1 MTKLAGVAANF
12 TRDLEQNYA
21 LIESLVQQARAEGV
35 DFMVLP
41 EAAIGGYLSSLGNH
55 GDTAKTTSKSLP
67 PAIRLDGP
75 EIARI
80 QEIVGDLLIAIGFC
94 ELDDDGETRYNA
106 AAVLDGKNVYGT
118 YRKVH
123 QPLGEGMSYSPG
135 SGYDVFDTPVGRVG
149 LQICYDKAFPE
160 AARIM
165 ALKGAQIIASLSAWP
180 AARTA
185 TAENLQ
191 DDRWTYRFN
200 LFDAARAL
208 DNQVFWI
215 ASNQSGTFGSLRYV
229 GNAKVVDSRWKHL
242 GDNTSRQWNG
252 GSGRR
257 CRCPRSARCV
267 AACSTSATAGP
278 TCTASSPTPMLTV
291 RANGRSWLMPE
302 MTFDVRWPDG
312 RVQRCY
318 SPSLVMHDHL
328 TAGSNYTVEEFVDK
342 SRRALHEASERVRAK
357 FGFACTSAAWTT
369 EEITSA
375 ASEFPPMATIR
386 VVAMQPGLDAS

>member
-1 MTKLAGVAANF
+1 MTILASVAANF

-21 LIESLVQQARAEGV
+21 LIASLTEEARAKNV

-55 GDTAKTTSKSLP
+55 GDTVKTTTKSLP

-75 EIARI
+75 EIARVQQI
-80 QEIVGDLLIAIGFC
+80 IGDLVIAIGFC
-94 ELDDDGETRYNA
+94 ELAEDGETRYNA
-106 AAVLDGKNVYGT
+106 AAILDGDRIYGS

-123 QPLGEGMSYSPG
+123 QPLGEGMSYSAG

-165 ALKGAQIIASLSAWP
+165 ALQGAQIIASLSAWP

-200 LFDAARAL
+200 LFDSARAL
-208 DNQVFWI
+208 DNQVFWM

-229 GNAKVVDSRWKHL
+229 GNAKVVDPGGNVL
-242 GDNTSRQWNG
+242 ATTLL
-252 GSGRR
+252 GSGMAVAEVDIDGTFRAMRAGMFHLRDRR
-257 CRCPRSARCV
+257 PDVYGPLTQAD
-267 AACSTSATAGP
+267 AAKWQELAHA
-278 TCTASSPTPMLTV
+278 
-291 RANGRSWLMPE
+291 
-302 MTFDVRWPDG
+302 
-312 RVQRCY
+312 
-318 SPSLVMHDHL
+318 
-328 TAGSNYTVEEFVDK
+328 
-342 SRRALHEASERVRAK
+342 
-357 FGFACTSAAWTT
+357 
-369 EEITSA
+369 
-375 ASEFPPMATIR
+375 
-386 VVAMQPGLDAS
+386 

>member
-1 MTKLAGVAANF
+1 MPTLAAVSANF
-12 TRDLEQNYA
+12 SRDLEQNYA
-21 LIESLVQQARAEGV
+21 LISSLAGQARERNV
-35 DFMVLP
+35 DFLVLP

-55 GDTAKTTSKSLP
+55 GDTVKTTTRSLP

-75 EIARI
+75 EIARV
-80 QEIVGDLLIAIGFC
+80 QAIVGDLVVAIGFC
-94 ELDDDGETRYNA
+94 ELAEDGETRYNA
-106 AAVLDGKNVYGT
+106 AAVLDGNTVYGS

-123 QPLGEGMSYSPG
+123 QPLGEGMSYSAG

-200 LFDAARAL
+200 LFDTARAL

-229 GNAKVVDSRWKHL
+229 GNAKVVDPGGNIL
-242 GDNTSRQWNG
+242 ATTLL
-252 GSGRR
+252 GSGMAVADVDIDATFRSMRAGMFHLRDRR
-257 CRCPRSARCV
+257 PDVYAPLADGAV
-267 AACSTSATAGP
+267 A
-278 TCTASSPTPMLTV
+278 
-291 RANGRSWLMPE
+291 NWL
-302 MTFDVRWPDG
+302 D
-312 RVQRCY
+312 
-318 SPSLVMHDHL
+318 LAH
-328 TAGSNYTVEEFVDK
+328 A
-342 SRRALHEASERVRAK
+342 
-357 FGFACTSAAWTT
+357 
-369 EEITSA
+369 
-375 ASEFPPMATIR
+375 
-386 VVAMQPGLDAS
+386 